1 MTVCV
6 AVAVNDCLV
15 FAADSASTLVSTDMQ
30 TGESRILNV
39 YRHGDKVYNLYRQ
52 LPICAMTSGMGNI
65 GTASVATLAKE
76 LRRRLTSGP
85 PDWAVD
91 RFRYTMADVARK
103 ARTYLFEECFGALEP
118 KPPAPHSFEFWIG
131 GYGSDRTAG
140 HELWKV
146 RIVNGSCPDPEPL
159 LRNGET
165 GLYVGGQ
172 TGPVARLVGGF
183 DPGLSDALIEGGM
196 DPTSTGV
203 GRVPEGQARG
213 DDDRP
218 DHAGAGCGGRGRFP
232 GRHDQALFPFPA
244 RSRYRGRQDRHRR
257 GHAVRR
263 VPLGPAK
270 AVLFRNPERAG
281 GRRWL
286 TRRDLS

>member
-1 MTVCV
+1 
-6 AVAVNDCLV
+6 
-15 FAADSASTLVSTDMQ
+15 
-30 TGESRILNV
+30 
-39 YRHGDKVYNLYRQ
+39 
-52 LPICAMTSGMGNI
+52 MTSGMGNI

-196 DPTSTGV
+196 DPTSTEKWV
-203 GRVPEGQARG
+203 EFL
-213 DDDRP
+213 
-218 DHAGAGCGGRGRFP
+218 RGRLEATMIAPTMPVQDAVDVADFLVDTTKRYFRFLP
-232 GRHDQALFPFPA
+232 GADIVGGKTDIAVVT
-244 RSRYRGRQDRHRR
+244 RYEGFRW
-257 GHAVRR
+257 VRR
-263 VPLGPAK
+263 K
-270 AVLFRNPERAG
+270 QVLFRNPERAG